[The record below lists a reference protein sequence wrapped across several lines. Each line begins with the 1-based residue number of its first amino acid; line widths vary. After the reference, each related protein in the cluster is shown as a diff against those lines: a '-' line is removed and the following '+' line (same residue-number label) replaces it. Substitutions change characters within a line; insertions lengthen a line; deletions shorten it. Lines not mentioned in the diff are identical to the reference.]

1 MSRFLL
7 FLISLML
14 SFASLTAQE
23 DFMSNRDNPQAI
35 LPQLTADPN
44 STVSVPLTINNM
56 SKVKSLSVIYTFDPQ
71 ILTYS
76 SSSISGGVLTASMY
90 NYLIE
95 VIDGNKIKFT
105 FNAKNTLFMYTG
117 SGLVGTINFETGSY
131 GTSPLI
137 FTEILIN
144 TVTYLGNTINGEVH
158 ITPCYTAIADAGP
171 DASITVGQ
179 IYLLNGNAT
188 NHSSVEWATQGDG
201 VFSNTNILKPYYT
214 PGSQDIANGGVSL
227 CLTANGFS
235 PCGGTTDCMYLSI
248 LPEGTGAFGMLPNLY
263 ADPGS
268 TVIIPVQAHLLKS
281 VTNLNITISYDSKI
295 LTYSNFDFNNSV
307 LTNSLYNRE
316 FNFIAPGL
324 VQFNFQC
331 KSPAFTYTGSGVVGN
346 IIFAVGNFGISPLV
360 FEEFTINNDN
370 NTELCVNGQVYVSD
384 CFNAV
389 AFAGANQTICEDE
402 TATLNGSA
410 NYYQSLKWVTTGDG
424 SFSDIT
430 SQNTIYTPGAQDI
443 SAGNVELCLI
453 AYTNTPCMND
463 TSCLQLS
470 IAQIP
475 EVTLEPFDEY
485 CEGDEPFTLTGGSPE
500 GGVYYVDGQEAD
512 TFDPS
517 LAGTY
522 NILYVYT
529 NEYGCTGS
537 ATEQIIVNPTPDVT
551 LEPFDEYCEGDEPFT
566 LTGGSPEGGVY
577 YVDGQEADT
586 FDPSLAG
593 TYNILYVYI
602 NEYGCTGS
610 ATEQII
616 VNPLPIVTCP
626 DDLQIC
632 INTSPFVITGAE
644 PSGGIYSGNGVEDG
658 FFHPEVAGLG
668 EHEITYN
675 YEDLNGCSGMCSFII
690 IVAPL
695 PTVDAGEDATICQDG
710 SGYQLNGSVENA
722 QSFFWYTLMGTGDF
736 DNQNVLNPIYTP
748 GPGDYIIGSV
758 ELCLNAIS
766 EPPCDEDITDC
777 MTLYFYPKPVITCPP
792 DLSVCIDED
801 PFLLSGAS
809 PEGGYYSGPG
819 VLNNIFDPQSAGA
832 GNHQITYINI
842 DSNGC
847 LGECTF
853 TVSVVP
859 LPTVDAG
866 EDATICQ
873 DGSGYQLNGSVENA
887 QSFFWYTLMG
897 TGDFDNQNVLNP
909 IYTPGPGDYIIGSVE
924 LCLNAISE
932 PPCDEDI
939 TDCMTLYFYPKPVI
953 TCPPDLSVC
962 IDEDPFLL
970 SGASPEG
977 GYYSGPGVLNNIF
990 DPQLAGAGNHQITYD
1005 YIDYNACPAQCTFHI
1020 TVNPLPEFDCPE
1032 YGPFCQGD
1040 PAIVF

>member
-324 VQFNFQC
+324 VQFNLQC

-370 NTELCVNGQVYVSD
+370 NTELCVNGQIYVSD

-566 LTGGSPEGGVY
+566 L
-577 YVDGQEADT
+577 
-586 FDPSLAG
+586 
-593 TYNILYVYI
+593 
-602 NEYGCTGS
+602 
-610 ATEQII
+610 
-616 VNPLPIVTCP
+616 
-626 DDLQIC
+626 
-632 INTSPFVITGAE
+632 
-644 PSGGIYSGNGVEDG
+644 
-658 FFHPEVAGLG
+658 
-668 EHEITYN
+668 
-675 YEDLNGCSGMCSFII
+675 
-690 IVAPL
+690 
-695 PTVDAGEDATICQDG
+695 
-710 SGYQLNGSVENA
+710 
-722 QSFFWYTLMGTGDF
+722 
-736 DNQNVLNPIYTP
+736 
-748 GPGDYIIGSV
+748 
-758 ELCLNAIS
+758 
-766 EPPCDEDITDC
+766 
-777 MTLYFYPKPVITCPP
+777 
-792 DLSVCIDED
+792 
-801 PFLLSGAS
+801 
-809 PEGGYYSGPG
+809 
-819 VLNNIFDPQSAGA
+819 
-832 GNHQITYINI
+832 
-842 DSNGC
+842 
-847 LGECTF
+847 
-853 TVSVVP
+853 
-859 LPTVDAG
+859 
-866 EDATICQ
+866 
-873 DGSGYQLNGSVENA
+873 
-887 QSFFWYTLMG
+887 
-897 TGDFDNQNVLNP
+897 
-909 IYTPGPGDYIIGSVE
+909 
-924 LCLNAISE
+924 
-932 PPCDEDI
+932 
-939 TDCMTLYFYPKPVI
+939 
-953 TCPPDLSVC
+953 
-962 IDEDPFLL
+962 
-970 SGASPEG
+970 
-977 GYYSGPGVLNNIF
+977 
-990 DPQLAGAGNHQITYD
+990 
-1005 YIDYNACPAQCTFHI
+1005 
-1020 TVNPLPEFDCPE
+1020 
-1032 YGPFCQGD
+1032 
-1040 PAIVF
+1040 